1 MPDVGTPS
9 QFLLQVDGVHKF
21 YGELEAL
28 KGVSIAVA
36 SGEFVALLGPNG
48 AGKSTLFQLLTG
60 LFNADD
66 GVVRVCGH
74 DMRREPV
81 RALDRI
87 GVVFQQMTLDMDL
100 SVEANLVFHARL
112 HGLGGSAARQ
122 RIAEVLQRIGLDER
136 AADPVRQ
143 LSGGNR
149 RKVELARALVHRPAV
164 LLMDEATVGLDPA
177 SRRHLLDEVLGLREH
192 GVGVLWASHL
202 VDEAEAADRVIVL
215 HKGQVLAEG
224 RPEELVAS
232 AGTVTLAEA
241 FLQMTGSAVPAP
253 ALSQ

>member
-74 DMRREPV
+74 DMRR
-81 RALDRI
+81 
-87 GVVFQQMTLDMDL
+87 
-100 SVEANLVFHARL
+100 
-112 HGLGGSAARQ
+112 
-122 RIAEVLQRIGLDER
+122 
-136 AADPVRQ
+136 
-143 LSGGNR
+143 
-149 RKVELARALVHRPAV
+149 
-164 LLMDEATVGLDPA
+164 
-177 SRRHLLDEVLGLREH
+177 
-192 GVGVLWASHL
+192 
-202 VDEAEAADRVIVL
+202 
-215 HKGQVLAEG
+215 
-224 RPEELVAS
+224 
-232 AGTVTLAEA
+232 
-241 FLQMTGSAVPAP
+241 
-253 ALSQ
+253 